1 MCVVLCCAVL
11 CCGVVWCAGDGVDPT
26 LLALLAAAGKSA
38 GSLPPDMATALAAN
52 KVRPSNRSEPTSL
65 SPRGGGD
72 SSGAGGMLPLARGG
86 LGRHW
91 VDR

>member
-1 MCVVLCCAVL
+1 M
-11 CCGVVWCAGDGVDPT
+11 VWCAGDGVDPT

-52 KVRPSNRSEPTSL
+52 KVRPSNRIEPTSL

-72 SSGAGGMLPLARGG
+72 STGIHA
-86 LGRHW
+86 LGRCTCGG
-91 VDR
+91 VGGRGQGGGGKALG